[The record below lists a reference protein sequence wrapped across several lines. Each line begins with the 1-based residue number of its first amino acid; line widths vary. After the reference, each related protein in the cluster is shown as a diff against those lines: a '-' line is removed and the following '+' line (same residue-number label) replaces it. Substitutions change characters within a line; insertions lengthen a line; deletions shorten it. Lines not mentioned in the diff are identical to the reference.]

1 MSPMVACE
9 AVYISRVLLGGEPE
23 GSALRRSLS
32 SARTLRKDFV
42 S

>member
-23 GSALRRSLS
+23 GSA
-32 SARTLRKDFV
+32 RTLRKDFV